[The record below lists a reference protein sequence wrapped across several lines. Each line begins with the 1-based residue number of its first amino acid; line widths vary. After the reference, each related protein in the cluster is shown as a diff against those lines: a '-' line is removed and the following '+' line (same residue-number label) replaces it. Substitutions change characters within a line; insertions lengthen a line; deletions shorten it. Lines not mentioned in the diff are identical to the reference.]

1 MSIGMNPQ
9 ELWIVLS
16 KEVNDA
22 VRDRRSML
30 AGLLFA
36 LLGPFLLAAVLKAMI
51 DTERDGSAQPV
62 HVIGAERA
70 PGLINHL
77 TAAGV
82 KLAPS
87 DEEAERLLA
96 HTPHAVVL
104 AVPPDAPREL
114 AQGREA
120 RLELWADMSN
130 SDTQRNARRVQAVVA
145 SYGAQLAERRLLGAG
160 IDPARAS
167 ALTLELRDMGNTGG
181 KAALVL
187 GALPLFWLLGVF
199 VGGSHVALDATGGE
213 RERRSL
219 EALLAQPV
227 SPGALFVA
235 KWLTASL
242 FGYVSAAA
250 GLLLSV
256 LVLGRL
262 PLYELGVVFA
272 PDAPMLTSMLLVLL
286 PLALLVGA
294 LQCMVALNARSHK
307 EGQIYLTLLQL
318 APMALMLEKIDVGA
332 ATSAYLTPLLSHHAL
347 LTALLTGQAISPM
360 ALAASVA
367 ACIGGAALLV
377 WAGTRRLGS
386 ERFVFGL

>member
-1 MSIGMNPQ
+1 MSIGINPQ

-51 DTERDGSAQPV
+51 ETERDGGAQPV
-62 HVIGAERA
+62 HVVGAERA

-87 DEEAERLLA
+87 DQEAGRLLERM
-96 HTPHAVVL
+96 PDAVVL

-114 AQGREA
+114 ARGREA

-130 SDTQRNARRVQAVVA
+130 SDVRRSAQRVQAVVA

-167 ALTLELRDMGNTGG
+167 ALTLDLRDMGGAGG
-181 KAALVL
+181 RGALVL

-227 SPGALFVA
+227 SAGALFVA

-250 GLLLSV
+250 ALLLSV
-256 LVLGRL
+256 LALGRL

-272 PDAPMLTSMLLVLL
+272 PDTGMLASMLLVLL

-294 LQCMVALNARSHK
+294 LQCTVALNARSHK
-307 EGQIYLTLLQL
+307 EGQIYLNLLQL

-332 ATSAYLTPLLSHHAL
+332 AASAYLTPLLSQHAL
-347 LTALLTGQAISPM
+347 LTALLTGQAVAPA

-367 ACIGGAALLV
+367 ACIGGAALLLC
-377 WAGTRRLGS
+377 AGTRRLGS